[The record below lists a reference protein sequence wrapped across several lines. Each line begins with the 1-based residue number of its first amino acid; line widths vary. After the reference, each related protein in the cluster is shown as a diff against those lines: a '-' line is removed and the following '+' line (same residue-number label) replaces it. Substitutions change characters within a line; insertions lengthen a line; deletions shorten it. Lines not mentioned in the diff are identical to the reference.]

1 MSRSTGQCPSDSFS
15 LTFVHCCGHIL
26 LTGVQL
32 ISFFFR
38 YNRNFKGGHF
48 YAIGWYVHHLIAR
61 FLPWSL
67 NLGHRPVLVKEF
79 HSAPV
84 HPPPS
89 GLFPWS
95 ISVQGEGWDSTRGT
109 STVLLGLVVEHRL
122 RFSGLAMAA
131 THEEDGSAILKLQ
144 GGSPGLLL

>member
-84 HPPPS
+84 HPPPPVS
-89 GLFPWS
+89 SLGPSASKVRGGTAPGGPRQCFLAW
-95 ISVQGEGWDSTRGT
+95 WRSTGCGGVAWRWWQLT
-109 STVLLGLVVEHRL
+109 KK
-122 RFSGLAMAA
+122 MAA
-131 THEEDGSAILKLQ
+131 RF
-144 GGSPGLLL
+144 